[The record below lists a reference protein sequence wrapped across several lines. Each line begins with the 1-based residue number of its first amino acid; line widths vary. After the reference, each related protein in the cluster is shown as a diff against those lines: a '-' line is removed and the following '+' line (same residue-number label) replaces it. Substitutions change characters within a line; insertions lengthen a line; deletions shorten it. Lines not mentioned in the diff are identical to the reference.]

1 MVVCSMRDFEPR
13 YRNESKK
20 LSLCAAY
27 GNWLKWAFEALCPA
41 AYGNWLKWAFE
52 ALCPA
57 ASSREA
63 NEGEPR

>member
-41 AYGNWLKWAFE
+41 A
-52 ALCPA
+52 
-57 ASSREA
+57 SSREA

>member
-27 GNWLKWAFEALCPA
+27 GNWLNWALVSWVRCVRKARPIGGVHEHHCYPWHEL
-41 AYGNWLKWAFE
+41 
-52 ALCPA
+52 
-57 ASSREA
+57 
-63 NEGEPR
+63 